1 MQPIFIH
8 PRLDLR
14 QLDYL
19 MPIRVWVVTGQDH
32 PASAALTR
40 TVVGDVTTLLDR
52 IELPL
57 MPLVAGLSTARL
69 ATRLSPLSGRRTR
82 SISRRRL
89 RTVARRASSL
99 LSEPLILSAQRA
111 DFLFHRGQPLHQA
124 QNHLLDTGRCALPV
138 FGHNLKIG
146 IGLQFRI
153 H

>member
-1 MQPIFIH
+1 
-8 PRLDLR
+8 
-14 QLDYL
+14 

-99 LSEPLILSAQRA
+99 LSEAVLLSAQQA
-111 DFLFHRGQPLHQA
+111 GFLVP
-124 QNHLLDTGRCALPV
+124 P
-138 FGHNLKIG
+138 
-146 IGLQFRI
+146 
-153 H
+153 